1 MSEPEWTEEVSR
13 EYTRYMEKNLRY
25 DTRPWAR
32 RIAADCSDLAA
43 GAAVLDVAGG
53 PAFLLLELAPLLPS
67 PRLLLADSAPAM
79 IQLGQERAA
88 ARGLTL
94 EGYACPA
101 EKLELPAA
109 SVDVVVCKH
118 FLRLAADAD
127 AVLGELARV
136 LKPGGRAYIVDFNGE
151 APWLGGAMLRLW
163 IRLTAP
169 EYLSANFGESFK
181 KGLPAS
187 TLPDRLTRAGFRE
200 ASVLVGKV
208 AYLVRGTR

>member
-1 MSEPEWTEEVSR
+1 MSEQEWTEELSR
-13 EYTRYMEKNLRY
+13 DYTRYMEKNLRY

-32 RIAADCSDLAA
+32 RIAADCSDLPA

-67 PRLLLADSAPAM
+67 PRLLLADFAPTM
-79 IQLGQERAA
+79 IKLGQERAA
-88 ARGLTL
+88 ARGLTV
-94 EGYACPA
+94 EGYTCPA
-101 EKLELPAA
+101 EKLGLPAA
-109 SVDVVVCKH
+109 SVDVAICKH
-118 FLRLAADAD
+118 FLRLASDVD

-151 APWLGGAMLRLW
+151 APRLGATMLRFW

-169 EYLSANFGESFK
+169 KYLSVDFDRSIRT
-181 KGLPAS
+181 GLPAS
-187 TLPDRLTRAGFRE
+187 TLPERLVRAGFRE
-200 ASVLVGKV
+200 ADVLAGGV